1 LEVVG
6 KKNGGKKEKREK
18 VRFFSSF
25 SSLSLSLSLFKI
37 RNFEIRKK
45 NKMSLTVDWIHRRLR
60 LQADLDSVEGVP
72 DERDGD
78 AAYS

>member
-1 LEVVG
+1 
-6 KKNGGKKEKREK
+6 
-18 VRFFSSF
+18 
-25 SSLSLSLSLFKI
+25 
-37 RNFEIRKK
+37 
-45 NKMSLTVDWIHRRLR
+45 MSLTVDWIHRRLR